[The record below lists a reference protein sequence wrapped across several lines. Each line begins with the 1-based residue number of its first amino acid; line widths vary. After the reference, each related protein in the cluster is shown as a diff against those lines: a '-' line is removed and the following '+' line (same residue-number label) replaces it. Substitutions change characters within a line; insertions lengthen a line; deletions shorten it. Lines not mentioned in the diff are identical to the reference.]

1 MISSQDSQKGVLL
14 TIIRGLPGSGKST
27 KAIELYKQG
36 AGLLIE
42 PDACL
47 NVDGVYTYTP
57 GRMDIVRASLEGALF
72 ELSLERFWKRTQVE
86 TVSIPI
92 IYVDCLPKI
101 DDVFSLITNIGYKYA
116 TDRVNVI
123 DCLVTKEQSIKHN
136 IHNVRIEDIQRMD
149 KEWEPWSIV
158 QEHGYKYQDIVI
170 PPNSFIVEE
179 SRYKY

>member
-1 MISSQDSQKGVLL
+1 MSSQDLQKGALL
-14 TIIRGLPGSGKST
+14 TIVRGLPGSGKST
-27 KAIELYKQG
+27 KALELYKQG

-47 NVDGVYTYTP
+47 NVNGVYTYTP

-72 ELSLERFWKRTQVE
+72 ELSLERLWKRTQVE

-116 TDRVNVI
+116 IDRVNVI
-123 DCLVTKEQSIKHN
+123 DCVITKEQSIERN
-136 IHNVRIEDIQRMD
+136 IHNVRIEDIERINN
-149 KEWEPWSIV
+149 EWEPWSIV
-158 QEHGYKYQDIVI
+158 QEHGYTYLGVTT
-170 PPNSFIVEE
+170 PPHSFIE
-179 SRYKY
+179 